1 MLRHVFLIVLSLSV
15 AGLFSCSGPTGS
27 EKDFATP
34 QEVAVQVFGDSILA
48 LTWEGDFE
56 SRDQVIVARK
66 AGENSWQDTYAI
78 TTAHDRQFTD
88 NQVSINS
95 DTVFA
100 YRLRLKRDSD
110 TTAFSTTIAYFPENS
125 QPAGVFLKQTATSGL
140 RVTWEDNSVGE
151 NGFRIDRK
159 VGTNTWETGYGLSD
173 SNTTEFYDTDSPTT
187 STVTYRIAAY
197 SGSSFS
203 SAGTGSLTLASLF
216 FGTAETFDV
225 MTWNVLSFP
234 RYDTITVGA
243 VSQAIKAL
251 DIDVV
256 GLQEIASETGFQQLL
271 DSLGNWEGYR
281 ANSAAYDIDL
291 AFVYN
296 PASVTVH
303 QIYEIFRHENAFPRP
318 PLVIELTW
326 NSVPLVVI
334 DNHYKA
340 YDEDDDRKRR
350 LAASDS
356 LESYISNYFSDA
368 NVIVMGDFN
377 DLLTDA
383 QSVNVFWPFLSKS
396 DSYEFAD
403 YGIATGSSTFF
414 SYPKYSSH
422 LDHILITNELFTTF
436 ANPASAISTILVDN
450 YLSGGWNEYDVKIS
464 DHRPVALK
472 LAF

>member
-1 MLRHVFLIVLSLSV
+1 MTRRAFPFFLSLSV
-15 AGLFSCSGPTGS
+15 VGLFSCSDPTGS
-27 EKDFATP
+27 EKDFSVP
-34 QEVAVQVFGDSILA
+34 QNVAAQVLADSLLT
-48 LTWEGDFE
+48 LTWEGEFE
-56 SRDQVIVARK
+56 SRDQIIVARK
-66 AGENSWQDTYAI
+66 AGENSWQNVYAI
-78 TTAHDRQFTD
+78 ATAHNRQFTD
-88 NQVSINS
+88 NQISINS

-100 YRLRLKRDSD
+100 YRLRLIRDTD
-110 TTAFSTTIAYFPENS
+110 TSAFSAAVAYFSEKC
-125 QPAGVFLKQTATSGL
+125 QPAGVFLKQTESAGL
-140 RVTWEDNSVGE
+140 RVTWRDNSVGE

-159 VGTNTWETGYGLSD
+159 VGTNAWETGYGLCD
-173 SNTTEFYDTDSPTT
+173 SNTAEFYDSGSPAT
-187 STVTYRIAAY
+187 SAVTYRIAAY

-225 MTWNVLSFP
+225 MTWNLLSFP

-243 VSQAIKAL
+243 VSQTIKAMNL
-251 DIDVV
+251 DVV

-271 DSLGNWEGYR
+271 DSLGWNGYR

-291 AFVYN
+291 AFIYN
-296 PASVTVH
+296 PVSVTVD

-326 NSVPLVVI
+326 NSIPFVVI

-340 YDEDDDRKRR
+340 YSDEESQSRR

-356 LESYISNYFSDA
+356 LEKFISTNFPDA
-368 NVIVMGDFN
+368 NVIVMGDLN

-383 QSVNVFWPFLSKS
+383 QSVNVFWPFLSRS
-396 DSYEFAD
+396 DSYQFAD

-414 SYPKYSSH
+414 SYPKYASH
-422 LDHILITNELFTTF
+422 LDHILITNELFTAI
-436 ANPASAISTILVDN
+436 ANPASAINTILVDN